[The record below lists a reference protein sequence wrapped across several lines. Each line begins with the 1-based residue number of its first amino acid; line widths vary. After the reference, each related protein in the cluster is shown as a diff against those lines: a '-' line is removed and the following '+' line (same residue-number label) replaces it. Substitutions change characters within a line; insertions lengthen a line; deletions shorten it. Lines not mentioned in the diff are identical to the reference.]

1 MPGRLEFDFSVSRS
15 PAPRIRNRGPLRLLI
30 MGDFSAL
37 PAALRP
43 ALAGRPAHRVDLD
56 NLDAVL
62 HRLTP
67 RLALPGAELQ
77 FESMDDFHPDRL
89 LARLPALQA
98 LMAMRQRLLDP
109 AHFDAAAAE
118 LLQGQPGL
126 VSPDTPPAAAA
137 PAAPGGDLLAQ
148 LLGGQPKAVGA
159 GAPAMS
165 PMSGPTAAAAPTG
178 LDALIRQLVAPHIV
192 PDRAPQQ
199 APYLAAIDAGLA
211 EALRGVLHA
220 PGFQALESVWRG
232 LQWLIGNLDLD
243 DDLQLHVLDVSRD
256 ELLADVVAAQ
266 GHIAQTGLAQALTL
280 RGHHEAG
287 GAGAAGWAALVG
299 LYRFGGSDTDVGLLA
314 AMGTLAAQ
322 LGAPWLA
329 GGDTALAT
337 AQPGALAAWIALR
350 HSEVAPWIGLAA
362 PRLLLRLPF
371 GPRSDPIEAF
381 KFEELGPA
389 PAHEQYLWGN
399 AALACA
405 LLIGR
410 AFSANG
416 WEFEPG
422 DEREIRDL
430 PAHTVLRGGEPEL
443 QAGAEFHLSEA
454 AGQAL
459 LAAGLMPLMS
469 HRHANAVS
477 LMRFQAV
484 AEPAVRLAGLAWRAD

>member
-37 PAALRP
+37 PATLRP
-43 ALAGRPAHRVDLD
+43 ALAGRSAHRVDLD

-62 HRLTP
+62 RRLTP
-67 RLALPGAELQ
+67 RLALPGAELVL
-77 FESMDDFHPDRL
+77 ESLDDFHPDRL

-98 LMAMRQRLLDP
+98 LTAMRQRLLDP
-109 AHFDAAAAE
+109 AHFDVAAAE

-126 VSPDTPPAAAA
+126 ASAAAQPAAAA
-137 PAAPGGDLLAQ
+137 PTASGGDLLAQ
-148 LLGGQPKAVGA
+148 LLGGQPVVVGA

-165 PMSGPTAAAAPTG
+165 PMPGAAAVAAPAAPVAPVG

-192 PDRAPQQ
+192 RDRVPEQ
-199 APYLAAIDAGLA
+199 APYLAAIDAGLT
-211 EALRGVLHA
+211 EALCGVLHA
-220 PGFQALESVWRG
+220 SGFQALESVWRG
-232 LQWLIGNLDLD
+232 LHWLIGNLALG
-243 DDLQLHVLDVSRD
+243 DDLQLHVFDVSRD

-266 GHIAQTGLAQALTL
+266 GRVAQTGLAQALTP
-280 RGHHEAG
+280 RGYDAAG
-287 GAGAAGWAALVG
+287 GSGWAALVG

-329 GGDTALAT
+329 GGEPGLAT
-337 AQPGALAAWIALR
+337 AEPGALAAWTALR
-350 HSEVAPWIGLAA
+350 HSKVAPWIGLAA
-362 PRLLLRLPF
+362 PRLLLRLPY
-371 GPRSDPIEAF
+371 GPRNDPIEAF
-381 KFEELGPA
+381 KFEELGAA
-389 PAHEQYLWGN
+389 PAHEQFLWGN

-410 AFSANG
+410 AFSESG
-416 WEFEPG
+416 WDFEPG

-430 PAHTVLRGGEPEL
+430 PAHTVLREGEPEL
-443 QAGAEFHLSEA
+443 QAGAEFYLSEA

-469 HRHANAVS
+469 HRHANAVT

-484 AEPAVRLAGLAWRAD
+484 AEPALPLAGFSA